1 MTENLTIAWLKEP
14 EAKDYPAALSYLSL
28 LYDEAVAQRHVT
40 ALRRAAPSEF
50 KAGDVLRAS
59 GLPLLAASNPHVEKD
74 LQKIRAAQALSPLL
88 LLRDSP
94 NGRVIVADGYH
105 RLCAVCL
112 HDEDAA
118 IPCRIA

>member
-14 EAKDYPAALSYLSL
+14 EEKDYPAALSYLSL
-28 LYDEAVAQRHVT
+28 LYDETVAERHVT
-40 ALRRAAPSEF
+40 ALRQASPAEF
-50 KAGDVLRAS
+50 KARDVLRAS

-74 LQKIRAAQALSPLL
+74 LKKVSGGQELSPLL
-88 LLRDSP
+88 LLRDSE